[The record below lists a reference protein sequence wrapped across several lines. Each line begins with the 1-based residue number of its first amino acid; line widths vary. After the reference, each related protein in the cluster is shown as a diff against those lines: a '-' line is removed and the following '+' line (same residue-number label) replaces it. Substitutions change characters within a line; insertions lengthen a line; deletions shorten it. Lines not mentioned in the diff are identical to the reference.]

1 MRFLILGAVSA
12 RYMGSA
18 QRPTP
23 APKPMTNLQATR
35 CQLGAMTGFKT
46 QAYLAMARLATLL
59 ETEKMPLPTAM
70 SIGFVRSAP
79 LLPTLSIIRLAH
91 RLPRSPP
98 SVQNEVMTPTNASDI
113 GTTGK
118 VA

>member
-46 QAYLAMARLATLL
+46 QAYLAMARLVTLL

-79 LLPTLSIIRLAH
+79 
-91 RLPRSPP
+91 
-98 SVQNEVMTPTNASDI
+98 SVKNAVMTPNNASDI
-113 GTTGK
+113 GTHGTG
-118 VA
+118 VESE